1 MFKQLKAVF
10 LLMLLFLSCSSFALT
25 KVKIPLKLISDF
37 VPDFSANYRAYV
49 YYFNDDKYGGFYR
62 VYTTPDK
69 SSFVCTIDDS
79 VGKCVGERF
88 STPMQALKSVL
99 PDIQKTADPGSVCKI
114 DDYSLYIN
122 CVIPIGNDGKNT
134 GINNETKKPNS
145 NLCGKSVGGIWVPMS
160 CDNPI
165 GSNSNLAGSGSSSGN
180 SSGSG
185 SGSSSGSSSGS
196 GSGSGS
202 GSSNNGSGNTTYIP
216 TVPDL
221 CGTDVSKNMCPG
233 GDGYAAHGNN
243 VYSCRRVLGPPIYK
257 IEYYNFWVS
266 KGSMLYC
273 NGTAYSTDSTSNP
286 GIVNITIYNNYGS
299 TDDALNASKVSD
311 DSGVDDVY
319 NRLHN
324 NGSGGNN
331 NSSGGVGGFMPNAS
345 ASSSSVLGS
354 GSGTGSILGN
364 VSASGVGDCKPGQDT
379 VNCVFLGTNAQVNDA
394 ISGVS
399 SGSDFVIGTT
409 DVDLN
414 SFNKS
419 NDFVESGT
427 CPAPKQVKI
436 LGTNHEISYQPFCD
450 AAIKLR
456 PIIISVSIF
465 LSFMIVRSA
474 ILSKD

>member
-99 PDIQKTADPGSVCKI
+99 PDIQKTADPSSVCKI

-160 CDNPI
+160 CDNP
-165 GSNSNLAGSGSSSGN
+165 
-180 SSGSG
+180 
-185 SGSSSGSSSGS
+185 
-196 GSGSGS
+196 
-202 GSSNNGSGNTTYIP
+202 
-216 TVPDL
+216 
-221 CGTDVSKNMCPG
+221 KNMCPG